1 MSSRTSDSLTQDTG
15 MAATPTVVVCL
26 GDSIT
31 RGVGGFDWIT
41 ELQARPRNHRFD
53 LRNFGVDGDPTYSA
67 LQRLPS
73 VIEADPDVVIVAL
86 GSNDIMCLVLENVR
100 RLLTAQKRLPRDP
113 SPEWFEE
120 NLETI
125 VSQLSEKTKAK
136 IALVSAAPMGE
147 APNSADPVQHE
158 LNLRFAEYA
167 EKTRAL
173 ASRYDAA
180 YLPLYETMRDLIA
193 DHPGKAATGLSFS
206 HYYVNLFRQHAL
218 GRELDEIGERN
229 GWRYHVDGIH
239 LNRRGGMLLAELVQD
254 YLDAE

>member
-1 MSSRTSDSLTQDTG
+1 MTDEVSG
-15 MAATPTVVVCL
+15 EAAPSKAPRVVVCL

-41 ELQARPRNHRFD
+41 ELKGRPRNRGFE
-53 LRNFGVDGDPTYSA
+53 LLNFGVDGDPTYSA

-73 VIEADPDVVIVAL
+73 VIDADPDIVIVAL
-86 GSNDIMCLVLENVR
+86 GTNDIMCLVLENVR
-100 RLLTAQKRLPRDP
+100 RLLTTQKRLPCDP

-120 NLETI
+120 NLDSI
-125 VSQLSEKTKAK
+125 VGQLSEKTSAK
-136 IALVSAAPMGE
+136 IAVVSCAPMGE
-147 APNSADPVQHE
+147 DPNSSDPVQRE

-167 EKTRAL
+167 EKTRGI
-173 ASRYDAA
+173 ASRHDAA

-193 DHPGKAATGLSFS
+193 ADPGKAATGLSFS
-206 HYYVNLFRQHAL
+206 QYYVNLFRQHAL
-218 GRELDEIGERN
+218 GRDLDEIGKRN
-229 GWRYHVDGIH
+229 GWRYHIDGVH